1 MGDVRREIRD
11 CSQAPV
17 VAAVVGYVMRLMTKK
32 ELEFVTGS
40 KQQHHQAQLLA
51 AKGIPVMLTR
61 QGLPMVMVE
70 DVEPGL
76 PGDFHHR
83 PN

>member
-1 MGDVRREIRD
+1 
-11 CSQAPV
+11 
-17 VAAVVGYVMRLMTKK
+17 MRLMTKK

-70 DVEPGL
+70 DVEPEL
-76 PGDFHHR
+76 PADFHHR

>member
-1 MGDVRREIRD
+1 MATG
-11 CSQAPV
+11 
-17 VAAVVGYVMRLMTKK
+17 VGHLMRLMTKK

-40 KQQHHQAQLLA
+40 KQRHHQAQLLT

-61 QGLPMVMVE
+61 QGVPMVMVE
-70 DVEPGL
+70 DVELGL
-76 PGDFHHR
+76 PGGFSHG